1 MTLTKRINAFIK
13 ESADLSAKIS
23 NGFTSVDE
31 AITEFTNQILEDD
44 YFCVVN
50 FAYSEGIAIPVKL
63 RHVISK

>member
-1 MTLTKRINAFIK
+1 MLLTKRINAFIK
-13 ESADLSAKIS
+13 ESAELSAKIS

-44 YFCVVN
+44 YSCVVN

-63 RHVISK
+63 RNVISK

>member
-13 ESADLSAKIS
+13 ESAELSAKIS

-44 YFCVVN
+44 YSCVVN

>member
-13 ESADLSAKIS
+13 ESAELSAKIS

-44 YFCVVN
+44 YSCVVN
-50 FAYSEGIAIPVKL
+50 FAYSEGIAIPMKL
-63 RHVISK
+63 RHVINN